1 MSRWLTSGESIR
13 TYAQKTPDKEAVA
26 DLYRS
31 LTYREWNERCNRLAN
46 ALLDL
51 GLKKGDRIAFIAFNC
66 IEWMEVYGALAKNG
80 LICVPIMFRLAPVEY
95 QYILDNSEAK
105 AFIVASEFIDG
116 AESIRPELPGIKH
129 WIHLGQGETP
139 EGYIDF
145 EGLMSQGSPEEPP
158 VTVTP
163 EDVWVIMYTSGTTG
177 KPKGVVRNHE
187 SHIGFNITNA
197 MAMAYDRND
206 RFLMVMPMCHINS
219 IFYGFT
225 ATYIGGTTVVYNM
238 ASFDPEHLLKTLQD
252 FKITFVS
259 LVPTHY
265 IMIQALPD
273 EVKGKYDVSNIKKL
287 LCSSAPARKDTK
299 LWILDF
305 FKGTELYEAYGSTEG
320 GLKTLL
326 YPEQQF
332 EKLGSI
338 GKEIPGTDMIKLIN
352 DEGKPCAVGEVGE
365 IYTKTAAVFS
375 HYWKNPEQTK
385 AAFLG
390 EWFSAGD
397 MGYIDEDGYY
407 YLVDRKK
414 NMIITGGE
422 NVFPTEVENVL
433 GGHPSVRDVAVVGVP
448 DEKWGE
454 MVTAVVVLHN
464 EYKSSEELA
473 QELRDFTKGKL
484 AGFKRPKRIEFI
496 PDEEM
501 PRTGTG
507 KVLHREL
514 RTRFGHWADK

>member
-13 TYAQKTPDKEAVA
+13 TYARKTPDKEAVA

-51 GLKKGDRIAFIAFNC
+51 GLKKGDKIAFIAFNC
-66 IEWMEVYGALAKNG
+66 IEWMEVYGALAKSG
-80 LICVPIMFRLAPVEY
+80 LVCVPIMFRLAPVEY

-105 AFIVASEFIDG
+105 AFIVAGDFLEG
-116 AESIRPELPGIKH
+116 AESVRPELPGIRH
-129 WIHLGQGETP
+129 WIHLGKEDAPQGYV
-139 EGYIDF
+139 GY
-145 EGLMSQGSPEEPP
+145 EELMAQGSPEEPP
-158 VTVTP
+158 VAVAP
-163 EDVWVIMYTSGTTG
+163 EDDWVIMYTSGTTG

-187 SHIGFNITNA
+187 SHVGFNITNA
-197 MAMAYDRND
+197 MAMAYDRHD

-252 FKITFVS
+252 FGITFVS

-265 IMIQALPD
+265 IMIQSLD
-273 EVKGKYDVSNIKKL
+273 EEIKAKYDVSKIKKL

-326 YPEQQF
+326 YPEEQF
-332 EKLGSI
+332 DKLGSI
-338 GKEIPGTDMIKLIN
+338 GKEIPGTDMIKIIN
-352 DEGKPCAVGEVGE
+352 DEGRPCGVNEVGE
-365 IYTKTAAVFS
+365 IYTKTTATFS
-375 HYWKNPEQTK
+375 YYWKNPEQTQ
-385 AAFLG
+385 AAFRG

-397 MGYIDEDGYY
+397 MGYMDEDGYY

-422 NVFPTEVENVL
+422 NVFPTEVENVI
-433 GGHPSVRDVAVVGVP
+433 GGHPAARDVAVVGVP

-454 MVTAVVVLHN
+454 MVIAVVVLHN
-464 EYKSSEELA
+464 EYQPSDELA
-473 QELRDFTKGKL
+473 REIREFTKGKL
-484 AGFKRPKRIEFI
+484 AGFKRPKRVEFI
-496 PDEEM
+496 KDEEM

-514 RTRFGHWADK
+514 RVKFGHWSD